1 MMNVAFTTALPLL
14 LCGLLAGL
22 LVVATLTD
30 YRSRIIPNRLN
41 LAIAL
46 LAPLYWLSVHL
57 PLWPGVPIQLGLA
70 LVVFAIFSL
79 FFRLGGMGGGDVKLA
94 AALALWFSPAE
105 MLELVLVMSIAGAPI
120 TLAAWA
126 DHRRSGAEGR
136 VKVPYGIA
144 IAIGGWVILA
154 QRYLNHFG

>member
-1 MMNVAFTTALPLL
+1 MMNIAFTTALPLL
-14 LCGLLAGL
+14 LCGVLGGL
-22 LVVATLTD
+22 LVVATVTD
-30 YRSRIIPNRLN
+30 YRSRIISNRLN
-41 LAIAL
+41 LGIAL

-57 PLWPGVPIQLGLA
+57 SLWPGALIQVGLA
-70 LVVFAIFSL
+70 LIVFAIFYL
-79 FFRLGGMGGGDVKLA
+79 FFHFGGMGGGDVKLA

-105 MLELVLVMSIAGAPI
+105 MLELILIMSVAGGPV

-126 DHRRSGAEGR
+126 DHRRSRAEGR

-144 IAIGGWVILA
+144 IAIGGWIILA